1 MAKFDPKSDRPI
13 DALVLGGHPSAYLTA
28 ALLRQDGAKSAKSAK
43 PKLRVV
49 HATLPTGQPDDRLV
63 TLNPALFDL
72 HPALAAVGRA
82 VATTPVHGV
91 RFLADD
97 PGTASEHRAAAAM
110 VRVARYRPLRDA
122 LAALADAAGVEFV
135 TAPGGADPPVHVGR
149 VDESGLEATV
159 GKHALR
165 ATALVL
171 ADALPADQHATLGI
185 PDGWGPGVVHRFT
198 SLRCKA
204 GKQLN
209 LDARS
214 LMPMALD
221 LGGHLSW
228 GWLVPG
234 DGEFQLTVERPVDRA
249 VDRTVDRAT
258 AAPGL
263 ALLQHWVGVL
273 QHHGVLGPK
282 FTVDPAATSTVD
294 LPLAGALAHE
304 GVADRTLLVGPAGGF
319 YSACG
324 EDLYPGCWS
333 ALFAADVLRRALR
346 QEHLQ
351 DALGD
356 YRQVW
361 RTTLGDYLRGPQQNL
376 RLLLPL
382 VYRNPVMTAR
392 LAEAIL
398 LSKSV
403 VR

>member
-1 MAKFDPKSDRPI
+1 MSKFDPKLDRPI
-13 DALVLGGHPSAYLTA
+13 DVLVLGEHPAAYLAA
-28 ALLRQDGAKSAKSAK
+28 ALLRQDGSKAAKPK

-49 HATLPTGQPDDRLV
+49 HATLPAGQPDDRLV
-63 TLNPALFDL
+63 TVNPAVFDL
-72 HPALAAVGRA
+72 HPLLAGADQALS
-82 VATTPVHGV
+82 TTPVHGV
-91 RFLADD
+91 RFLSDD
-97 PGTASEHRAAAAM
+97 PGTASEHRAGGAM
-110 VRVARYRPLRDA
+110 VAVTRYGPFRDA
-122 LAALADAAGVEFV
+122 VAALADAAGVEFI
-135 TAPGGADPPVHVGR
+135 TAAGGAGPPVRVGR
-149 VDESGLEATV
+149 VDESGLDATI
-159 GKHALR
+159 GRHAVR
-165 ATALVL
+165 ATALIL
-171 ADALPADQHATLGI
+171 ANPLPADQQAALGI
-185 PDGWGPGVVHRFT
+185 PDGWGPDVVHRFT

-204 GKQLN
+204 GKQFTP
-209 LDARS
+209 DGRS

-221 LGGHLSW
+221 LGGQLRW

-234 DGEFQLTVERPVDRA
+234 DGEFQLTVEQPA
-249 VDRTVDRAT
+249 GRAT
-258 AAPGL
+258 AGGGV
-263 ALLQHWVGVL
+263 ALLRHWAGVL
-273 QHHGVLGPK
+273 QQHGVLGPK
-282 FTVDPAATSTVD
+282 LTVDPAATWTVD

-324 EDLYPGCWS
+324 EDVYPGCWS
-333 ALFAADVLRRALR
+333 ALFAADVLRVALR

-356 YRQVW
+356 YRQAW